1 MSEVY
6 YILKLWNENARK
18 HFWRVCGHKGATVME
33 TFSEA
38 EALNVRNVANSSHA
52 HATAAA
58 ARRVRELEEALAAMV
73 RAFESGW
80 PSHATESIG
89 GLGHMPGESCNACR
103 MMRPYKD
110 AQSALAGKERTDG
123 AE

>member
-6 YILKLWNENARK
+6 TIKRDGMAFAMMRGGEEVDK
-18 HFWRVCGHKGATVME
+18 HFDSLHADVAC
-33 TFSEA
+33 EA
-38 EALNVRNVANSSHA
+38 ANYAHA

-73 RAFESGW
+73 REFESGW

>member
-1 MSEVY
+1 MSEGPYKAVSSEGKW
-6 YILKLWNENARK
+6 YIAGPPGGVLKGY
-18 HFWRVCGHKGATVME
+18 WRE
-33 TFSEA
+33 DRIEA
-38 EALNVRNVANSSHA
+38 EDLAERLNTAHA

-73 RAFESGW
+73 REFESGW

-110 AQSALAGKERTDG
+110 AQSALAGKERSDG

>member
-1 MSEVY
+1 MSDGPYKLSNVVLTTHPPQY
-6 YILKLWNENARK
+6 TVTGPHLVKTAGMSQTAACILAD
-18 HFWRVCGHKGATVME
+18 T
-33 TFSEA
+33 
-38 EALNVRNVANSSHA
+38 LNLAHA

-80 PSHATESIG
+80 PSHTTESIG

-110 AQSALAGKERTDG
+110 AQSALAGKERSDG